1 MANQTPIACTL
12 TEAELPDRIASA
24 RALGERAL
32 TGLEVGGRRA
42 LLRFDG
48 ERAEV
53 EALVAAERRCCPF
66 LTFEIIRS
74 AGVIE
79 LEIRL
84 PRRRRA
90 DPAGFGRRSGRGLG
104 GRARLRP
111 TGARRS

>member
-32 TGLEVGGRRA
+32 TGLEVGGGRA

-79 LEIRL
+79 LEI
-84 PRRRRA
+84 A
-90 DPAGFGRRSGRGLG
+90 SPAGGEPILRGLVAAVVAG
-104 GRARLRP
+104 WEDGL
-111 TGARRS
+111 G